1 MLSALWLCWE
11 TQRVTKKKE
20 RKNETRASRAR
31 RRKVQRFSRSGFL
44 NLIIFAKNTFWG
56 WVLFKRIAFSL
67 FLSFF
72 CPNSQQIIK
81 IFWYLFDPWALNHIF
96 PWAANL
102 NPNEDESAAGKK
114 AWRAWGKNAALES
127 KLCGNVA
134 LLVKNVKKN
143 FTFPSLLENMAV
155 VGVAEGSNFSFAALL
170 DGHYSCFEWKLS
182 GGHEIICDNL
192 LFCFCCHRRYD
203 KTWMMIKKE
212 KDFSP
217 EFRRF
222 FVLKQDLHSFQSK
235 SASLNLFELKLI
247 WSIAT

>member
-1 MLSALWLCWE
+1 
-11 TQRVTKKKE
+11 
-20 RKNETRASRAR
+20 
-31 RRKVQRFSRSGFL
+31 
-44 NLIIFAKNTFWG
+44 
-56 WVLFKRIAFSL
+56 
-67 FLSFF
+67 
-72 CPNSQQIIK
+72 
-81 IFWYLFDPWALNHIF
+81 
-96 PWAANL
+96 
-102 NPNEDESAAGKK
+102 
-114 AWRAWGKNAALES
+114 
-127 KLCGNVA
+127 
-134 LLVKNVKKN
+134 
-143 FTFPSLLENMAV
+143 MAV

-247 WSIAT
+247 WSIATKMTSKKNSWTNFVCSIIKINSLYGIQTSSNRSRLWFSEILKKRSYFGLRDSIEACDTNFQSKVNTVGNWHRKNLVTLSPRGFLFTFQGWKDLVEQARLRLLLLLLLAFFPP